1 MKPKRRHYLDL
12 AIAFAMSFAAI
23 ASAQQPSVRTPR
35 IGLLAWWPCEM
46 PYTSES
52 SEFGPLMRGL
62 VELGHSLGELSFEC
76 RSASKHDSGLAAA
89 AAELVQHPVD
99 VIVTSSQ
106 PAAHAAYNATH
117 TIPIVTIIS
126 GDPVAAGL
134 AISLAKPGGNL
145 TGVTYYANEL
155 AAKRLELLK
164 EAVPELATVGML
176 ANPVVSYIPFETD
189 AKDAANRLGIAVSI
203 QHVSEPD
210 ELDTAFSR
218 MEAAGVQAV
227 FVLPDL
233 MLASQSSRIAAL
245 AIEHRLPTMA
255 WGPWFVADGCLMAYS
270 ARYREMEHR
279 LAFYVDRILKGSKPG
294 DLPIE
299 QPTKFDLS
307 INLKTAKALGIDLP
321 QTLLVMAD
329 EVVE

>member
-1 MKPKRRHYLDL
+1 MKPKRRHYLNL
-12 AIAFAMSFAAI
+12 AAALVMSFAGI
-23 ASAQQPSVRTPR
+23 AAAQQPSVQTPR
-35 IGLLAWWPCEM
+35 IGLLAWWPCDM
-46 PYTSES
+46 PYAGES
-52 SEFGPLMRGL
+52 SEFGPFMRGL
-62 VELGHSLGELSFEC
+62 RELGHTLSEFSFEC

-89 AAELVQHPVD
+89 AADLVQLPVD

-106 PAAHAAYNATH
+106 PAAHAAQKATH
-117 TIPIVTIIS
+117 AIPIVTIIS

-134 AISLAKPGGNL
+134 ASSLAKPGGNL

-164 EAVPELATVGML
+164 EAVPGLATVGVL
-176 ANPVVSYIPFETD
+176 ANPAVAYLPFEEDT
-189 AKDAANRLGIAVSI
+189 KRAARELGVALNI
-203 QHVSEPD
+203 QHVGEPD
-210 ELDTAFSR
+210 ELDAAFSR
-218 MEAAGVQAV
+218 MEAAGAQAV

-270 ARYREMEHR
+270 ARYREMQHR

-299 QPTKFDLS
+299 QPTKFELS
-307 INLKTAKALGIDLP
+307 INLKTANALGIDLP
-321 QTLLVMAD
+321 QTILVMAD
-329 EVVE
+329 EVIE